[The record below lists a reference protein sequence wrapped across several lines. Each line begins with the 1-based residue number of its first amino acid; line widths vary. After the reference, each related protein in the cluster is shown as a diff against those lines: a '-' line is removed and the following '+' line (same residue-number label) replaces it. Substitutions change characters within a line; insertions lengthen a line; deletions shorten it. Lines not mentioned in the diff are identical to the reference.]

1 MLLCEAEGG
10 QSAIL
15 RTNKICIYSRIVK
28 KKYMN
33 SGEVSF
39 FSYTVL
45 RFGHSVNTEVEVT
58 KKQIHRLNIDFP
70 KIFQSSG
77 YARIY

>member
-10 QSAIL
+10 QSPIL

-39 FSYTVL
+39 FSYTTL
-45 RFGHSVNTEVEVT
+45 RTLR
-58 KKQIHRLNIDFP
+58 KYR
-70 KIFQSSG
+70 SG
-77 YARIY
+77 SHKEAKSIG

>member
-33 SGEVSF
+33 SGEVLF
-39 FSYTVL
+39 FSYTT
-45 RFGHSVNTEVEVT
+45 RWTHRKYRIGSH
-58 KKQIHRLNIDFP
+58 KKIKGI
-70 KIFQSSG
+70 G
-77 YARIY
+77 